1 MTDPAP
7 THLDQKDPGK
17 PSGLSIRE
25 EADRE
30 IDAYDD
36 LANLVLLMPEDRW
49 AEFVRDTGQTADEA
63 AGEVRYR
70 GVLFRKAAV
79 TAVVAQEGF

>member
-1 MTDPAP
+1 MTQP
-7 THLDQKDPGK
+7 TPSHLDQQDPAKAGVR
-17 PSGLSIRE
+17 SIRE

-36 LANLVLLMPEDRW
+36 LANLILLMPEDRW
-49 AEFVRDTGQTADEA
+49 AEFVRDTGCEPDEA

>member
-1 MTDPAP
+1 MTEPRP
-7 THLDQKDPGK
+7 THLDTRDPAKAGAAN
-17 PSGLSIRE
+17 IRE

-30 IDAYDD
+30 IDAYGDTD
-36 LANLVLLMPEDRW
+36 GLILLLPEDRW
-49 AEFVRDTGQTADEA
+49 DEFLRLTGGEA
-63 AGEVRYR
+63 AGGEVRYR